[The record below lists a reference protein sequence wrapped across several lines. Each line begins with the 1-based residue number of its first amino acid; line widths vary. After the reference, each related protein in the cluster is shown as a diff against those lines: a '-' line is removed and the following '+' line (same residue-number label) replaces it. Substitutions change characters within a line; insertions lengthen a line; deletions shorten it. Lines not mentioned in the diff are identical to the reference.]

1 MAAPR
6 ANLHYMPGIAA
17 EASQRWKSRTKKRD
31 SKVAAAGKGQYT
43 KAESK
48 ERLAKHVNRLLNA
61 CAGSTLTGDGN
72 AAQESMAQQ
81 IPELKGLA
89 RHGEVTATDINNRFV
104 ERVIGQTRDF
114 LAIQFFDRGTVASR
128 AVCRIVTQ
136 LPGGQAFGTG
146 FLVTPH
152 LLLTNHHVFQDAATA
167 RQSHTEFNYQLS
179 LDRTLPI
186 ESFELSPDTF
196 FLTDEGLDF
205 SLVAVAPRSANG
217 TPLASFGFCPLIGAE
232 GKILTGQPVNVIQHP
247 NGDLKQV
254 VIRDN
259 KLLDL
264 PEKAKGTNIDQYAYY
279 QADTEPGSS
288 GSPVFNDQWEVI
300 ALHHSGVPR
309 TNAAGQSL
317 DANGKVVPAGGDP
330 SQIMWIANEGI
341 RTSRLVTFISAA
353 SVDGGRDL
361 LNEFIAISRGEVK
374 PPATETLVDPTT
386 TTTTTAT
393 TVVQPQ
399 HLVSPP
405 PPPPPSISNPASVAT
420 AASVSITVPL
430 TITLGFGAQAAAA
443 PALPAVPAPASPAA
457 PALASPAIVAIAGPI
472 STPDSSQESGKP
484 APNMAGRPGF
494 DAKFLGFNAPL
505 PALAAAVRNLA
516 APVNTGGIELKYFH
530 YSVIMNSARKLAF
543 VSAVNLDVGAKFSVK
558 REGKDHWYYDDRMS
572 RDLQAGPELYADNP
586 LDFGH
591 LTRRQDA
598 AWGDTEASATS
609 ANNDTFHLTNCSPQH
624 AVFNESSQASHNGVL
639 LWGNLEMYVTSQAKK
654 GSKKLSIFNGPV
666 FRASDAPYRGIL
678 LPKEFWKL
686 IVYVRDNGKPG
697 AVAFVLSQES
707 LIKNLPA
714 EDFVV
719 GPYKPFQV
727 KISDLERRTNL
738 DFGVI
743 ETFDTMG
750 QVGQESLMEGVRSK
764 VVSIETF
771 ADIVV

>member
-1 MAAPR
+1 MAAPL
-6 ANLHYMPGIAA
+6 ANLHFAPGIAA
-17 EASQRWKSRTKKRD
+17 DAAQRWKSRTKKRD
-31 SKVAAAGKGQYT
+31 SKVAAAGKGEYT
-43 KAESK
+43 KAETK
-48 ERLAKHVNRLLNA
+48 ERLAKHVNRLISA
-61 CAGSTLTGDGN
+61 CTGSTPTGDGN
-72 AAQESMAQQ
+72 AAQESLAQQ
-81 IPELKGLA
+81 IPELKALS

-114 LAIQFFDRGTVASR
+114 LAIQFFDRGTVASK

-167 RQSHTEFNYQLS
+167 SQSHTEFNYQLS
-179 LDRTLPI
+179 PDRTLPI
-186 ESFELSPDTF
+186 ESFDLAPDTF

-232 GKILTGQPVNVIQHP
+232 GKILTGQPVNIIQHP

-279 QADTEPGSS
+279 EADTEPGSS

-309 TNAAGQSL
+309 TNAAGQTL
-317 DANGKVVPAGGDP
+317 DSNGKVVPPDGDP

-361 LNEFIAISRGEVK
+361 LSEFIAISRGEVK
-374 PPATETLVDPTT
+374 PQATESLVDPLPVNPEPPAPTPE
-386 TTTTTAT
+386 AE
-393 TVVQPQ
+393 P
-399 HLVSPP
+399 LPP
-405 PPPPPSISNPASVAT
+405 PPLQPLPQPQISNIASVA
-420 AASVSITVPL
+420 AGASVSITVPL
-430 TITLGFGAQAAAA
+430 TITLGFGAQAAAI
-443 PALPAVPAPASPAA
+443 PAFSVSAVP
-457 PALASPAIVAIAGPI
+457 ASPAIVAAPSPVADG
-472 STPDSSQESGKP
+472 SQESGKP
-484 APNMAGRPGF
+484 DPNMAGRPGF
-494 DAKFLGFNAPL
+494 DPKFLGFDAPL
-505 PALAAAVRNLA
+505 PALAPAVKNLA

-530 YSVIMNSARKLAF
+530 YSVVMNSARKLAF

-572 RDLQAGPELYADNP
+572 KDLQAGPELYADNP

-654 GSKKLSIFNGPV
+654 GSRKLSIFNGPV
-666 FRASDAPYRGIL
+666 FRASDTLYRGIL

-686 IVYVRDNGKPG
+686 IVYLRDNGKPG

-727 KISDLERRTNL
+727 KISDLAQRTNL

-743 ETFDTMG
+743 ATFDTMG
-750 QVGQESLMEGVRSK
+750 EVGQESLMEGVRTH
-764 VVSIETF
+764 VVSIDTF
-771 ADIVV
+771 ADIVI